1 MRPLHPIRVAVLLL
15 IATCG
20 TAGDASRPRNLLAT
34 IVSADA
40 DLLPAR
46 VMMLSARRNGG
57 LPPSVARTIF
67 VTEAVSRRWAQT
79 LVEHDGLSFEVL
91 PALPLAA
98 STEALIPLFALTAY
112 DAVLYLSPYALVHK
126 GELAALFRCKPFC
139 AMFHTP
145 CSFSTGL
152 MTLTPAKAVHD
163 ALAARARALRDGTDT
178 SCRRENAPD
187 WLEEEACI
195 LNAHFGKRLL
205 NASVFRGEV
214 DEAEAGVRRLAAG
227 TKMAHYLYYPRMGWD
242 IPDKCGPL
250 QTVDYTTPPLLRPWY
265 WWTFAAMDLSWS
277 WREYRV
283 QLTQPAGMPDAER
296 QTFLM
301 HVAGI
306 FVVVVV
312 GVVMLKRGLR
322 GGKKEGAKAQ
332 RANWMREQELM
343 LYVWAGGLVGCCGSW
358 GVGMVAT
365 PAMIAPEY
373 GIVLFGMYR
382 TVALWGFWC
391 VFGSGFIA
399 RRAVAEDG
407 RRLRGHGRRGGLAR
421 TGLICMVESVCM
433 ILLLV
438 CGASVKTET
447 AFGKI
452 VALASAFLLYCAVGL
467 VVIVWLGRL
476 WLAVGAKGR
485 LELNT

>member
-1 MRPLHPIRVAVLLL
+1 
-15 IATCG
+15 
-20 TAGDASRPRNLLAT
+20 
-34 IVSADA
+34 
-40 DLLPAR
+40 
-46 VMMLSARRNGG
+46 
-57 LPPSVARTIF
+57 
-67 VTEAVSRRWAQT
+67 
-79 LVEHDGLSFEVL
+79 
-91 PALPLAA
+91 
-98 STEALIPLFALTAY
+98 
-112 DAVLYLSPYALVHK
+112 
-126 GELAALFRCKPFC
+126 
-139 AMFHTP
+139 MFHTP
-145 CSFSTGL
+145 CSFSTGV

-163 ALAARARALRDGTDT
+163 GLAARARALRDGTDK
-178 SCRRENAPD
+178 SCRKENAPD

-195 LNAHFGKRLL
+195 LNEHFGKRLL

-214 DEAEAGVRRLAAG
+214 DEAEVGVRRLAAG
-227 TKMAHYLYYPRMGWD
+227 TKMAHYFYYRRMRWD

-250 QTVDYTTPPLLRPWY
+250 QTVDYTTPPFLRPWY
-265 WWTFAAMDLSWS
+265 WWTFAAMELSWS
-277 WREYRV
+277 WREYRI
-283 QLTQPAGMPDAER
+283 QLTQPAEMPDAEW

-312 GVVMLKRGLR
+312 GVVMLKGGLR

-332 RANWMREQELM
+332 RGNWMREQELM
-343 LYVWAGGLVGCCGSW
+343 LYVWAGGLVGCCGSS

-373 GIVLFGMYR
+373 GIVLFGLYR
-382 TVALWGFWC
+382 SVALWGFWC

-407 RRLRGHGRRGGLAR
+407 RRLRGHGKLGGLAR
-421 TGLICMVESVCM
+421 TGLICLVESVCM

-438 CGASVKTET
+438 GGASVKAET
-447 AFGKI
+447 AFDKLVG
-452 VALASAFLLYCAVGL
+452 LASAFLLYCAVGF